1 MAWKRT
7 AVQAVLLSVGIAVG
21 FAAANWRA
29 VGLQKRDA
37 DGRVLGHYN
46 NSSRARGIK
55 IGTPLSN
62 VISELGDPIGQKDG
76 WLEFISSP
84 EGRTI
89 RVKLGSSGL
98 VAEVDA
104 GVD

>member
-7 AVQAVLLSVGIAVG
+7 AVQVVLLLVGIAAG

-29 VGLQKRDA
+29 AGSEKRDA
-37 DGRVLGHYN
+37 NGRILGHYN

-55 IGTPLSN
+55 IGTALSN
-62 VISELGDPIGQKDG
+62 VIGELGDPIGQTDG
-76 WLEFISSP
+76 WLEFIPSP
-84 EGRTI
+84 NGRTI
-89 RVKLGSSGL
+89 RVKVGSSGL
-98 VAEVDA
+98 VAEVDP